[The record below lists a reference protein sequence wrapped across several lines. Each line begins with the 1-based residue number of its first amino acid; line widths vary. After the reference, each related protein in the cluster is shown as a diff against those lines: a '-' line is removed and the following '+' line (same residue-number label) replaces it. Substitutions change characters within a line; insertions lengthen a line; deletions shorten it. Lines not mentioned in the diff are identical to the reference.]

1 MKNINVR
8 RIVIEE
14 VNGVVNCGVRILHFD
29 PLSLNVTIK
38 NTYKY

>member
-14 VNGVVNCGVRILHFD
+14 VNGVVWILHFD

-38 NTYKY
+38 NRYKY